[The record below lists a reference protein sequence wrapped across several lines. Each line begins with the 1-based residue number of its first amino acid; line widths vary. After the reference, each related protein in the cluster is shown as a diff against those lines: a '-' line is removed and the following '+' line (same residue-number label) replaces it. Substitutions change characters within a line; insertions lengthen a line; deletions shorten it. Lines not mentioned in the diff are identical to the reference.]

1 MAGLVPANYAT
12 PMVVQ
17 MAGTRPAMTDW
28 DSADG
33 AEWRG
38 ADTADAYRKPSPQSK
53 TFTQTREKRMT
64 IRKFL
69 MGAAAALAIVGMAPA
84 MAAPPIMIGVQAPI
98 TGTYANEGQGIEQ
111 AVKLLADEQ
120 NAKGGLLG
128 RQIEV
133 KTCDDEGK
141 AAQAAICAREL
152 VNDHVVAAIGSYT
165 SGAALAA
172 EPIYARANVIQ
183 SSDGT
188 SDKLLERGY
197 KTWFGN
203 APPNSA
209 EAEFTARYLVNVR
222 HFKKI
227 AVLTDHSSFA
237 TGLADAVEKDV
248 KAAKGSVIEKAF
260 INAGSQ
266 NFTPV
271 LTKLKSLSPD
281 VIYFSGYYSD
291 GGLIRAQMEQLGIKA
306 AFVGGDAN
314 QNVAFARIAGS
325 AAAGT
330 VIINVPAP
338 QDLPYPAA
346 KQFVASYQAKYG
358 SPPPSVYTLTN
369 ADGMRAVMQAIE
381 QTKGTDPAKLENY
394 LHHIKAFQ
402 GLTGTFSWN
411 ERGERIGSPFVAFE
425 IEADGNYKILY
436 PVPKGS

>member
-1 MAGLVPANYAT
+1 M
-12 PMVVQ
+12 M
-17 MAGTRPAMTDW
+17 
-28 DSADG
+28 
-33 AEWRG
+33 
-38 ADTADAYRKPSPQSK
+38 
-53 TFTQTREKRMT
+53 RE
-64 IRKFL
+64 FL
-69 MGAAAALAIVGMAPA
+69 MGAAAALAIVGPVPA
-84 MAAPPIMIGVQAPI
+84 MAAPPIKIGVQAPI
-98 TGTYANEGQGIEQ
+98 TGPYAEEGQGIER
-111 AVKLLADEQ
+111 AVKLLADQQ

-128 RQIEV
+128 RQIAV
-133 KTCDDEGK
+133 TSCDDEGK
-141 AAQAAICAREL
+141 AAQAAICARQL
-152 VNDHVVAAIGSYT
+152 VNDHVVAVIGSYT

-188 SDKLLERGY
+188 SNKLLERGY
-197 KTWFGN
+197 TTWFGN

-209 EAEFTARYLVNVR
+209 EAEFTARYLVGVR

-237 TGLADAVEKDV
+237 TGLADAVVQDV
-248 KAAKGSVIEKAF
+248 KAAKGNVIEKAF

-291 GGLIRAQMEQLGIKA
+291 GGLIRAQMQQLGIKA
-306 AFVGGDAN
+306 VFVGGDAN
-314 QNVAFARIAGS
+314 QNVAFAKIAGG

-346 KQFVASYQAKYG
+346 KQFVVAYQAKYG

-369 ADGMRAVMQAIE
+369 ADGMRAVMQAIAA
-381 QTKGTDPAKLENY
+381 TKGTDAARLEDY
-394 LHHIKAFQ
+394 LHHIKDFH

-411 ERGERIGSPFVAFE
+411 EHGERIGSPFVAFE

-436 PVPKGS
+436 PEPKAS